1 MKDIRTE
8 QYPRG
13 RNLQILDKPH
23 FSSMIAS
30 AITARM
36 EMLNRAMKHMQPGTP
51 PPIGPTEEM
60 VRLTALAKE
69 IRQCRICIEH
79 PDKGRALCH
88 APRPVFQLSA
98 SARICIAGQAPGI
111 RAHESGIPFSD
122 PSGVRL
128 RQWLDIGED
137 IFYDARRIAILPMG
151 FCFPGFD
158 AHGGDLPPR
167 PECARTW
174 HAQLMAHLPH
184 LQLLL
189 LVGGHA
195 QRWHLRRL
203 HAAKELTRLGVNDT
217 VMHWR
222 SIYDSPAFTPR
233 CIPLPHPSWRNSGWL
248 NRNPWFESELLP
260 ELRQAV
266 RALL

>member
-1 MKDIRTE
+1 MTRSPYT
-8 QYPRG
+8 QY
-13 RNLQILDKPH
+13 
-23 FSSMIAS
+23 
-30 AITARM
+30 
-36 EMLNRAMKHMQPGTP
+36 MQPETLP
-51 PPIGPTEEM
+51 PDNPSQDIEPLDAL
-60 VRLTALAKE
+60 VRQV
-69 IRQCRICIEH
+69 RNCRVCVEH
-79 PDKGRALCH
+79 PDKGRVLNH
-88 APRPVFQLSA
+88 EPRPVFQLSA
-98 SARICIAGQAPGI
+98 SARICIASQAPGI

-128 RQWLDIGED
+128 RQWLDIDEHT
-137 IFYDARRIAILPMG
+137 FYDARRIAILPMG

-158 AHGGDLPPR
+158 AQGGDLPPR

-174 HAQLMAHLPH
+174 QVRLMEHLPN

-195 QRWHLRRL
+195 QRWHLQRL
-203 HAAKELTRLGVNDT
+203 QAPKELARLGVNDT

-222 SIYDSPAFTPR
+222 NLYENPACSPR

-266 RALL
+266 RSLL